1 MGEFSG
7 LGHLFV
13 LSLLF
18 SFSSFM
24 VIPAITDVTMEA
36 VCPGRDECS
45 IAIYLSG
52 FQNAVTGLGA
62 LVVTP
67 IVGNLSDRYGRK
79 ALMTLPVT
87 VAILPL
93 FILACNRT
101 EVYFYM
107 YYVAKIIAGIFC
119 EGSVHCLCLAY
130 VLNRS
135 DQVGDP
141 NREILTKSTL
151 WTQADNV
158 GPRRRAAAFGLFSG
172 VSAAGFVSGTLT
184 ARFLPTSSTFQV
196 ATAVAVAAALYLRV
210 FLPDSSGTSCGDE
223 ACDPL
228 LQESSSCSSSSSSS
242 DEEISPRLPPRKG
255 GLPSLRDM
263 AALLTGSVALSGA
276 AMITFFYSLGEHGLQ
291 TALLYYLKA
300 RFGYSKDE
308 FANLL
313 LIAGAAGML
322 SQLTVMPV
330 LAPILGEEIL
340 LIVGLLGGC
349 AHVFLYSVAW
359 SYWVPYFAAAFVI
372 LSAFVHPSIRSNV
385 SKNVGTNEQG
395 IAQGCVSGI
404 NSFASI
410 LGPLIFTPLTAWFL
424 SETEPFDFKGFSILC
439 AGFCTLIAFVISLR
453 MWRAQSS
460 EFKKLSIV
468 QHEEA

>member
-1 MGEFSG
+1 MKDLTG

-13 LSLLF
+13 ASFLF
-18 SFSSFM
+18 HFSSFM

-45 IAIYLSG
+45 FAIYLSG
-52 FQNAVTGLGA
+52 LQNAVTGLGA

-87 VAILPL
+87 VAIMPL
-93 FILACNRT
+93 SILACNRS
-101 EVYFYM
+101 EVYFYV

-119 EGSVHCLCLAY
+119 EGSMHCLCLAY
-130 VLNRS
+130 V
-135 DQVGDP
+135 
-141 NREILTKSTL
+141 
-151 WTQADNV
+151 ADRV

-184 ARFLPTSSTFQV
+184 ARFLQTSSTFQV
-196 ATAVAVAAALYLRV
+196 AAAVAAAAALYIRA
-210 FLPDSSGTSCGDE
+210 FLPDSSGDSCSDE

-228 LQESSSCSSSSSSS
+228 LQDSSCSSSASSSASSS
-242 DEEISPRLPPRKG
+242 DDKLSPRLPPRKG
-255 GLPSLRDM
+255 GLPSLSDM
-263 AALLTGSVALSGA
+263 VALLTGSLALSGA
-276 AMITFFYSLGEHGLQ
+276 ATITFFYSLGEHGLQ

-300 RFGYSKDE
+300 QFGYSKDE

-322 SQLTVMPV
+322 SQLTVMPI

-349 AHVFLYSVAW
+349 THVFLYGIAW

-372 LSAFVHPSIRSNV
+372 LGAFVHPSIRTSV
-385 SKNVGTNEQG
+385 SKSVGSNEQG
-395 IAQGCVSGI
+395 IAQGCISGI
-404 NSFASI
+404 SSFASI

-424 SETEPFDFKGFSILC
+424 SETEPFDFKGFSIMC
-439 AGFCTLIAFVISLR
+439 AGFCTLIAFIISLR
-453 MWRAQSS
+453 MRGAQSS
-460 EFKKLSIV
+460 ACMKLSTV
-468 QHEEA
+468 QHEQT

>member
-1 MGEFSG
+1 MKDLAG

-13 LSLLF
+13 VTFLF
-18 SFSSFM
+18 HFASFM
-24 VIPAITDVTMEA
+24 VIPAVTDVTMEA

-45 IAIYLSG
+45 VAIYLTG

-87 VAILPL
+87 VAVAPL
-93 FILACNRT
+93 FILACNRS
-101 EVYFYM
+101 EVYFYV

-119 EGSVHCLCLAY
+119 EGTMHCLCLAY
-130 VLNRS
+130 V
-135 DQVGDP
+135 
-141 NREILTKSTL
+141 
-151 WTQADNV
+151 ADHV
-158 GPRRRAAAFGLFSG
+158 GPRRRAAAFGLLSG

-184 ARFLPTSSTFQV
+184 ARFLPTASTFQV
-196 ATAVAVAAALYLRV
+196 AAAVAVASALYLRA
-210 FLPDSSGTSCGDE
+210 FLPDAGGVSCADE

-228 LQESSSCSSSSSSS
+228 LQDSSCTSSASSS
-242 DEEISPRLPPRKG
+242 DEELSPRLPPHKS
-255 GLPSLRDM
+255 GLPSLSDM
-263 AALLTGSVALSGA
+263 VALLTSSLALSGA
-276 AMITFFYSLGEHGLQ
+276 AVVTFFYSLGEHGLN

-300 RFGYSKDE
+300 QFGYSKDE

-322 SQLTVMPV
+322 SQLTVMPI
-330 LAPILGEEIL
+330 LAPILGEEVL

-349 AHVFLYSVAW
+349 THVFLYGIAW

-372 LSAFVHPSIRSNV
+372 LSAFVHPSIRTNV
-385 SKNVGTNEQG
+385 SKNVGSNEQG
-395 IAQGCVSGI
+395 IAQGCISGI
-404 NSFASI
+404 SSFGSI

-424 SETEPFDFKGFSILC
+424 SETGPFDFKGFSILC
-439 AGFCTLIAFVISLR
+439 AGFCTLIAFIISLR
-453 MWRAQSS
+453 MRGAQSS
-460 EFKKLSIV
+460 TCKKTTV
-468 QHEEA
+468 QHEQA

>member
-13 LSLLF
+13 LSFLF

-79 ALMTLPVT
+79 ALMALPVT

-101 EVYFYM
+101 EVYFYL

-130 VLNRS
+130 VFNKS
-135 DQVGDP
+135 DQVGDS
-141 NREILTKSTL
+141 NRETLTKSTL
-151 WTQADNV
+151 WTQADHV
-158 GPRRRAAAFGLFSG
+158 GPRGRAAAFGLFSG

-184 ARFLPTSSTFQV
+184 ARFLPTSATFQV
-196 ATAVAVAAALYLRV
+196 ATAVAVAAALYLRI

-228 LQESSSCSSSSSSS
+228 LQDSSSCSSSASSS

-255 GLPSLRDM
+255 GLPSPRDM

-276 AMITFFYSLGEHGLQ
+276 ATITFFYSLGEHGLQ

-300 RFGYSKDE
+300 RFDYSKNE

-349 AHVFLYSVAW
+349 AHV
-359 SYWVPYFAAAFVI
+359 PYFAAAFVI
-372 LSAFVHPSIRSNV
+372 LSAFVHPSIRSNI

-404 NSFASI
+404 SSFASI

-439 AGFCTLIAFVISLR
+439 AGFCTVSL
-453 MWRAQSS
+453 
-460 EFKKLSIV
+460 E
-468 QHEEA
+468 